1 MSDPSQGVLVDV
13 DILILGPVELRLDG
27 HREMYGSAKDVQML
41 AALALD
47 AGKPVP
53 LETLVRRLWDDAP
66 PRKPRTSLHSCA
78 ARIRARLEAGQ
89 LPQEAHAYTL
99 AVDPDVVDYHRYQRL
114 TTQARSLAAS
124 GDDTQAL
131 ALHQQAEAL
140 WRGEPLTGFTGLWA
154 EQVRRSL
161 AEQRLAAV
169 LSRTGIELRMG
180 HYAEVTGEL
189 SALVERHPTD
199 ETVARYFMTAA
210 YGRGRQTDALR
221 CYESLRRLLRED
233 GTEPGEALARTYR
246 LILDGAPVRDLVG
259 ERAPGGAAPAPNN
272 LPAHGE
278 LVGRAEELG
287 LLQTPLS
294 GVIAF
299 QSISGMA
306 GVGKTH
312 LALHTARRLARQ
324 YPAGLVHINLR
335 AHSPDPHPLSPKT
348 ALTTLLRHFGV
359 PGTAVPHDLDELTAL
374 WHTMLGTR
382 RAIIILDDAAD
393 REQLDRLLP
402 GTSPS
407 LILITSR
414 RRLTGLPG
422 IRHVLLDVLPTAEAV
437 SLFTKLVGSERAT
450 DTAEIATLVRLCGFL
465 PLALELV
472 AGRLNSRPTWTVSHL
487 VERMS
492 RGPGRLAEIRDGQS
506 EIVSAFALSYDTL
519 PDDQQTVFRL
529 LSLHSGTDFDAHSG
543 AALTGLP
550 LGITERI
557 LESLLDS
564 NLIQEPAPDRYT
576 FHDLI
581 GEFALTLVVSQD
593 TESAREAALDRLAE
607 FCLGAAAEADRL
619 LHPRRPR
626 LDLPFPPSPHTL
638 PAWAGPAQANSWL
651 AAEHTALTA
660 AERHFRSR
668 GRPAHAALLAHALA
682 GFLDSEGHWE
692 EAEEVHTHAVRH
704 WRTTGDRAREAHA
717 LIDLAD
723 VQSHTGRYEEAEEN
737 AQRALTV
744 AREAGDSAGEAEAL
758 RTRGLLYW
766 NLGRL
771 DDSLRIQQEALSV
784 SLNSGEPLRIAT
796 AQNNVGIALL
806 QVGNHAGA
814 STFFREALFGFIRAN
829 SVRGEAQALNNLGD
843 LHLRMGEIDS
853 ARHSFNRAYEILL
866 KVGTLSEQAT
876 AQMNKANMMRIPA
889 ELKEALA
896 LYRRGLSTFRRI
908 RDRRTESVTLHAIG
922 TALHKAGQYTEAS
935 AHHTAALN
943 LAQTIGAAQQEAQAL
958 RGLGMA
964 ELRSGRHTV
973 ASGQLTAAL
982 SVARRIHATEEVAWS
997 HSALA
1002 ELEIAAGRDGAAL
1015 RHLQEALP
1023 LFEGLNRFQFD
1034 RIRSEINKLR
1044 QRSGLRG

>member
-1 MSDPSQGVLVDV
+1 M
-13 DILILGPVELRLDG
+13 
-27 HREMYGSAKDVQML
+27 HGSAKDVQML

-53 LETLVRRLWDDAP
+53 LETLIQRLWDDAP
-66 PRKPRTSLHSCA
+66 PGKPRSSLHSCA
-78 ARIRARLEAGQ
+78 TRIRSRLETGQ

-140 WRGEPLTGFTGLWA
+140 WRGEPLTGFTGIWA

-233 GTEPGEALARTYR
+233 GTEPGEALVRTYR
-246 LILDGAPVRDLVG
+246 LILDGAPVGDLLG
-259 ERAPGGAAPAPNN
+259 ERAPGTAPPVPNN
-272 LPAHGE
+272 LPAHSE
-278 LVGRAEELG
+278 LVGRAGELG

-306 GVGKTH
+306 GVGKSH
-312 LALHTARRLARQ
+312 LALHAARSLARH
-324 YPAGLVHINLR
+324 YPDGQIHINLR
-335 AHSPDPHPLSPKT
+335 AHSPDPRPLSPKT
-348 ALTTLLRHFGV
+348 ALMTLLRHFGV
-359 PGTAVPHDLDELTAL
+359 PGTAVPHDLEELTAL
-374 WHTMLGTR
+374 WRTMLSTR

-422 IRHVLLDVLPTAEAV
+422 IRHVLLDILPTAEAV
-437 SLFTKLVGSERAT
+437 ALFTRLVGPQRAT
-450 DTAEIATLVRLCGFL
+450 DMPGIATLVHLCGRL

-492 RGPGRLAEIRDGQS
+492 HGPRLAEIRDGNS
-506 EIVSAFALSYDTL
+506 EIASAFALSYDTL

-529 LSLHSGTDFDAHSG
+529 LSLHPGADFGPHSG

-550 LGITERI
+550 LGIVERI

-564 NLIQEPAPDRYT
+564 NLVQEPAPDRYR

-581 GEFALTLVVSQD
+581 GEFALTLAVSQD
-593 TESAREAALDRLAE
+593 TECAREAALDRLAE

-626 LDLPFPPSPHTL
+626 LDPPFTPSAHTL
-638 PAWAGPAQANSWL
+638 PTWAHPGQAMSWL
-651 AAEHTALTA
+651 TAEHTALTA

-682 GFLDSEGHWE
+682 GFLDAEGHWE
-692 EAEEVHTHAVRH
+692 EAEEIHTHAVRH
-704 WRTTGDRAREAHA
+704 WRTAGERAREAHA

-723 VQSHTGRYEEAEEN
+723 VQSQTARYEEAEGS
-737 AQRALTV
+737 AQRALAA

-758 RTRGLLYW
+758 RTQGLLYW

-771 DDSLRIQQEALSV
+771 NDSLRIQQEALNI
-784 SLNSGEPLRIAT
+784 SLNAGDPIRIAT
-796 AQNNVGIALL
+796 GQDNVGIALL
-806 QVGNHAGA
+806 QLGNHAGA
-814 STFFREALFGFIRAN
+814 STFFREALVGFIHEKN
-829 SVRGEAQALNNLGD
+829 SRGEAQALNNLGE

-853 ARHSFNRAYEILL
+853 ARQSFNRAYEIFL
-866 KVGTLSEQAT
+866 KVGTLFEQAT
-876 AQMNKANMMRIPA
+876 GRLNKANTMRIPR
-889 ELKEALA
+889 ELNEALD
-896 LYRRGLSTFRRI
+896 LWRQGLAICRRI
-908 RDRRTESVTLHAIG
+908 RDRRTEAVMLNAIG
-922 TALHKAGQYTEAS
+922 TGLHKAGLHTEAA

-943 LAQTIGAAQQEAQAL
+943 LSQTIGAAQEEAQAL

-964 ELRSGRHTV
+964 ELHSGRPAV
-973 ASGQLTAAL
+973 ASEHLTAAL
-982 SVARRIHATEEVAWS
+982 SVARRINATEEIARS
-997 HSALA
+997 CSALA

-1015 RHLQEALP
+1015 RHLEKALP
-1023 LFEGLNRFQFD
+1023 LFEGLNRFEFD
-1034 RIRSEINKLR
+1034 RIRSQVNKIRHTVDLR
-1044 QRSGLRG
+1044 D